1 MENSAPKHVV
11 LVVDDFFLTRR
22 TLQLFFDKMGI
33 VVSEA
38 KNGQEALDILNAQGP
53 DIFFMIIVDLKMP
66 VMNGKEFILKAK
78 QIYKDKLPPLLVC
91 SSTENA
97 DDIKEIVSLG
107 IDGYIMK
114 PIDFNVM
121 KKKINEL
128 LLKRR

>member
-1 MENSAPKHVV
+1 
-11 LVVDDFFLTRR
+11 
-22 TLQLFFDKMGI
+22 
-33 VVSEA
+33 
-38 KNGQEALDILNAQGP
+38 
-53 DIFFMIIVDLKMP
+53 IIVDLKMP